1 MFKYF
6 TNILLQQYF
15 VTRVPLKVFVQ
26 GEYLK
31 IVDVEDLDDTM
42 YGYGMKMNGEMEP
55 FDYREI
61 EQIMVGKNVF
71 TLDQVNKS
79 LGGKTSK
86 DSKSGGSKKD
96 SGDKAEKPKGE
107 EGEAEGEEG
116 EEEPKNPFA

>member
-31 IVDVEDLDDTM
+31 IVDVDDLDDNM

-71 TLDQVNKS
+71 TLDQVNKA
-79 LGGKTSK
+79 LGDKTSK

>member
-31 IVDVEDLDDTM
+31 IVDVDDLDDNM

-71 TLDQVNKS
+71 TLDKINKA
-79 LGGKTSK
+79 LGDKTSK
-86 DSKSGGSKKD
+86 DSKSGGSEKD
-96 SGDKAEKPKGE
+96 SGDKAEKSKGE

-116 EEEPKNPFA
+116 AKNPFA